1 MVHNKYERLG
11 RRLTELGSVAIAFSG
26 GVDSSFLLYAA
37 QEALG
42 HRAIGVTVRASMYP
56 AREMEEARKFAEE
69 TGIEHIF
76 IEGNEWN
83 IEGFIDNGPD
93 RCYHCKKAIFTKI
106 TDVAAKEGIEFIADG
121 TNADD
126 IDDFRP
132 GMRALRELGVIS
144 PLKEVGLTKVDIRQ
158 LSKELGIPTWNKASM
173 ACMASRIPYGT
184 KITKENLHMV
194 ERCEMY
200 LFDLGYRG
208 FRVRYHGDVA
218 RIELDLSDIDRF
230 VSSQDMVKTVEY
242 FKGVGFKYVTLDL
255 EGYKMGS
262 MNDVLSDEIK
272 TDWK

>member
-1 MVHNKYERLG
+1 MHKKYERLV

-37 QEALG
+37 HEALG
-42 HRAIGVTVRASMYP
+42 QRAIGVTVKASMYP
-56 AREMEEARKFAEE
+56 SREMDEAREFAEE
-69 TGIEHIF
+69 MGIKHIF
-76 IEGNEWN
+76 IEGNEWE
-83 IEGFIDNGPD
+83 IEGLIENEPG
-93 RCYHCKKAIFTKI
+93 RCYHCKKAIFTGI
-106 TDVAAKEGIEFIADG
+106 MDVVAREGIEFIADG

-144 PLKEVGLTKVDIRQ
+144 PLKEVDLTKTEIRQ
-158 LSKELGIPTWNKASM
+158 LSRELGIPTWNKTSM

-184 KITKENLHMV
+184 KITKENLSIV

-200 LFDLGYRG
+200 LLDLGYRG
-208 FRVRYHGDVA
+208 FRVRYHGDIA
-218 RIELDLSDIDRF
+218 RIELDISDMGRF
-230 VSSQDMVKTVEY
+230 VASQDMIKTVAY
-242 FKGVGFKYVTLDL
+242 FKDIGFKYVTLDL

-272 TDWK
+272 IDWK